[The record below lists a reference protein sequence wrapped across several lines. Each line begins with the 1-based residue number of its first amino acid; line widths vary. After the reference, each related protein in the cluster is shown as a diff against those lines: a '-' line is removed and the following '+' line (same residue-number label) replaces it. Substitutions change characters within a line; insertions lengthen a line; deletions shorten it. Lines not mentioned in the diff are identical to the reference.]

1 MKKSGVDIG
10 SVAIAGAIVFAV
22 YKLSGLFKKQD
33 PSPDLDLPG
42 GGSLP
47 TLDANLIGQRLYN
60 AMSGFGTDES
70 TLFAELENRTA
81 AQLVDIY
88 NAYGTPYYFL
98 YGGDPYFGAPTDL
111 FGWFNKELS
120 GNALQ
125 RMKQIFAKTNLTW
138 T

>member
-33 PSPDLDLPG
+33 PSADLDLPG

-60 AMSGFGTDES
+60 AMSG
-70 TLFAELENRTA
+70 LELMKAPYLLNWKIERRLNWSIYIMRMERPIIFCTVVIRI
-81 AQLVDIY
+81 LVRRPICSAGLIK
-88 NAYGTPYYFL
+88 N
-98 YGGDPYFGAPTDL
+98 
-111 FGWFNKELS
+111 
-120 GNALQ
+120 
-125 RMKQIFAKTNLTW
+125 
-138 T
+138 